1 MKKKDDLKFILDTN
15 WVFDGTIDSEHREY
29 VLLSYFQKLN
39 KRLDELKIYPMFTEL
54 SLHLCNVQSLI
65 NSNRIIYTDKTLKS
79 FDDELTIMDL
89 KTKDIPELNTTEK
102 DEYKKILKYSHTKL
116 IDYFNIT
123 KAFWTVVYDATTVK
137 LRKNKKYLN
146 SNTGYFYF
154 QSSTKLYVWKYTFK
168 ITNEEHKIKK
178 TTLKLILEQDKED
191 LTTRQIIS
199 KFYKEDTK
207 VKSPVFEIICNDMFP
222 IDETLLPIFKRKV
235 VSFISQQVKNLE
247 KPKLIKDE
255 F

>member
-39 KRLDELKIYPMFTEL
+39 KKLDELKIYPMFTEL
-54 SLHLCNVQSLI
+54 SLHICNIQSLI
-65 NSNRIIYTDKTLKS
+65 NSDRIIYTDKTLKS
-79 FDDELTIMDL
+79 FDDELVITDL
-89 KTKDIPELNTTEK
+89 KTKDIPELSLTEK

-123 KAFWTVVYDATTVK
+123 KAFWSVVYDATIVK

-146 SNTGYFYF
+146 SNIGYFYY

-168 ITNEEHKIKK
+168 ITNKEHGIKRA
-178 TTLKLILEQDKED
+178 TLKLILEEDKED

-207 VKSPVFEIICNDMFP
+207 NGSPIFEIISNDMFP
-222 IDETLLPIFKRKV
+222 MDETLLPIFKRKV
-235 VSFISQQVKNLE
+235 MSYIGQQVKNLE
-247 KPKLIKDE
+247 KSKLVKYE